1 MISYDEWYET
11 AKPYLIHHCHHHLD
25 SLQFLDLW
33 PSWAPGTACVYV
45 QTNMHQLY
53 YKLTMALVLF
63 PFKLIHSPNNYYE
76 LLSCFPSFYDSR
88 YSAKG
93 TCLHHSFVSLRTAQ
107 PSKTHRLFLAWV
119 TSLSQHPTLYVRL
132 CFLTQNMAIFDQLVW
147 GSFHSFTCLLHLIF
161 TCATQYLDF
170 GFLGSKIRFLQVHFK
185 YNWQGYKV

>member
-93 TCLHHSFVSLRTAQ
+93 TCLHHSFVSLQTAQ
-107 PSKTHRLFLAWV
+107 PSKTHRLFI
-119 TSLSQHPTLYVRL
+119 HTLCEVV
-132 CFLTQNMAIFDQLVW
+132 FLNSEHGHFWSVGLRVIP
-147 GSFHSFTCLLHLIF
+147 LLHTFAPSHLYMCYSIPWF
-161 TCATQYLDF
+161 WILR
-170 GFLGSKIRFLQVHFK
+170 K
-185 YNWQGYKV
+185 